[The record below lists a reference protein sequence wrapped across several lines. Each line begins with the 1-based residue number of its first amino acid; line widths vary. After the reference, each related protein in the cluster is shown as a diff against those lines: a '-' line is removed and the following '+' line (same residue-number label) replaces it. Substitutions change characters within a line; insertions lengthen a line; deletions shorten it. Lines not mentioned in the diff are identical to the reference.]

1 MPPFFITLVF
11 LMLRVAVRL
20 GCLKRNSLIL
30 RKKIQSQHEG
40 VHICTCGDRSSIR
53 VPPETSRALTSV
65 GCSLACWTNPIS
77 NLHFSS
83 GAFLLLSS
91 FQESLLQTKTKSHY
105 QTVHNYDR
113 QKVSP
118 AKQIFC
124 SASKTIHKTTFEAQF
139 SQLFAYHLHPLHIT
153 CIELFRS

>member
-20 GCLKRNSLIL
+20 GCLNRNSLIL
-30 RKKIQSQHEG
+30 RKKIQPEHEG
-40 VHICTCGDRSSIR
+40 VHVCTSGRSSTR
-53 VPPETSRALTSV
+53 VPPEPLRALTWV

-91 FQESLLQTKTKSHY
+91 FPESLLQTKTKSHY
-105 QTVHNYDR
+105 QTTHTTTMGRKSCKTNLL
-113 QKVSP
+113 
-118 AKQIFC
+118 FC
-124 SASKTIHKTTFEAQF
+124 I
-139 SQLFAYHLHPLHIT
+139 
-153 CIELFRS
+153 